1 MSDAEKQA
9 VQYFV
14 DWIKQG
20 GLAQWIEHFLN
31 LGDETKLRQI
41 KGVYDK
47 IKQIFGF

>member
-1 MSDAEKQA
+1 MSDADKQA
-9 VQYFV
+9 VQYFI

-31 LGDETKLRQI
+31 LGDETKLNQI
-41 KGVYDK
+41 KAVYDK